1 MPFWVA
7 AGLSFANALYG
18 WLILPESLPPDRRS
32 PWRWKAANPV
42 GAVHLLR
49 TNRVLAGLS
58 VANFFAQ
65 LAHAVLPSV
74 FVLYATY
81 RYGWS
86 TSMVGATLAAVGI
99 CQMVVQGAAIG
110 PIVRRL
116 GERRALLL
124 GFACG
129 TIGFFIF
136 AAAPTGL
143 LSWVGIPFMAL
154 WGLAGASA
162 QALTTRLV
170 TPEQQGQLQGA
181 TMSVAS
187 VAQLLGPFL
196 FTLTFAYF
204 IGATAPFKLPGAPF
218 FLASAL
224 LLLALVISV
233 RTLAVGAAVD
243 RLTIVAPCL
252 GRRSRLHRMQRSAEA
267 IMPIDNVAD
276 LIAETLIQ
284 AGVKRVYG
292 VVGDSLN
299 GLTEAL
305 RKRKTI

>member
-1 MPFWVA
+1 
-7 AGLSFANALYG
+7 
-18 WLILPESLPPDRRS
+18 
-32 PWRWKAANPV
+32 
-42 GAVHLLR
+42 
-49 TNRVLAGLS
+49 
-58 VANFFAQ
+58 
-65 LAHAVLPSV
+65 
-74 FVLYATY
+74 
-81 RYGWS
+81 
-86 TSMVGATLAAVGI
+86 
-99 CQMVVQGAAIG
+99 
-110 PIVRRL
+110 
-116 GERRALLL
+116 
-124 GFACG
+124 
-129 TIGFFIF
+129 
-136 AAAPTGL
+136 
-143 LSWVGIPFMAL
+143 
-154 WGLAGASA
+154 
-162 QALTTRLV
+162 
-170 TPEQQGQLQGA
+170 
-181 TMSVAS
+181 MSVAS

-233 RTLAVGAAVD
+233 RTLAAGAAVD

-252 GRRSRLHRMQRSAEA
+252 GRLSRLHRMQRSAEA